1 MKTTRLAS
9 FATLYCAF
17 TIAGVEIAAQT
28 SIIHVAMKAVSRDF
42 QPQKAALPSFH
53 L

>member
-1 MKTTRLAS
+1 MKAARLAS

-28 SIIHVAMKAVSRDF
+28 STTHVAMKAVSREF
-42 QPQKAALPSFH
+42 QPQKAALPSFY